1 MPIIILIVGVVILLL
16 VIGLYNNLVR
26 KRNEVDFAFAAID
39 TQLKKRYDLIP
50 NLVATVQEYARHEK
64 ELLTKVVELR
74 AKAVS
79 GNLSQ
84 NEQVDLNNQLSA
96 GIRNLMVAMEAYPE
110 LKANENFMNL
120 QRNLTEIE
128 SQIAAARRT
137 YNAAVTDFNNSIQVF
152 PANIFAGMLGF
163 TARQLFVIPEAERQ
177 NVNVKQLFS

>member
-16 VIGLYNNLVR
+16 VIGLYNNLIR

-64 ELLTKVVELR
+64 ELLTKVAELR

-96 GIRNLMVAMEAYPE
+96 GIRNLMVAMEAYPS
-110 LKANENFMNL
+110 L
-120 QRNLTEIE
+120 RLT
-128 SQIAAARRT
+128 RT
-137 YNAAVTDFNNSIQVF
+137 SSICNAT
-152 PANIFAGMLGF
+152 LL
-163 TARQLFVIPEAERQ
+163 R
-177 NVNVKQLFS
+177 

>member
-16 VIGLYNNLVR
+16 VIGLYNNLIR

-64 ELLTKVVELR
+64 ELLTKVAELR

-84 NEQVDLNNQLSA
+84 NEQVDLNNQLS
-96 GIRNLMVAMEAYPE
+96 
-110 LKANENFMNL
+110 
-120 QRNLTEIE
+120 
-128 SQIAAARRT
+128 SIAT
-137 YNAAVTDFNNSIQVF
+137 
-152 PANIFAGMLGF
+152 
-163 TARQLFVIPEAERQ
+163 
-177 NVNVKQLFS
+177 